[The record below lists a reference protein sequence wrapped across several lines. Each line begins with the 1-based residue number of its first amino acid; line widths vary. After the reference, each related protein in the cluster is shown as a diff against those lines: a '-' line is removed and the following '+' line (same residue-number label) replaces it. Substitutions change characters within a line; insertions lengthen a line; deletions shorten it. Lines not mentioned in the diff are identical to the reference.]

1 MFHQHRAALRHFR
14 QARLDLG
21 RFAILFRLLEA
32 VVFAP
37 VAALVGQWI
46 SGREV
51 VDSTDL
57 VAFALS
63 PRGFLYWFIG
73 GTLLLAIRLVEQAGL
88 TAILLGAA
96 NEQRVTAPAALL
108 IVARRLWKLVMVSM
122 WMLLTAVLLSLP
134 LFGIASYFARPLL
147 AAHDINYYLAERP
160 PEFVQALAIVTAVA
174 LPTLAIVA
182 WLAVRWALVVP
193 IVLCEERGARGML
206 ASSSQLVRGHWRRV
220 ATAWLVCGLI
230 IAALGLLSAW
240 AGRLCG
246 LAATTFSGELGG
258 SATFFVAL
266 LIVRA
271 ILTAIITLP
280 GPCIMAGVFAAFYC
294 DFRGHC
300 EPNWKPS
307 MVEAAPSA
315 DRQRHAVA
323 VLGGWLLAG
332 LPLIA
337 IIAGTITTILGIDEL
352 YVERPTAVT
361 AHRGGTVHSIENT
374 LSAIREA
381 IDDGAQFAEIDVQLS
396 RDGVLVVT
404 HDSDFSRQA
413 GVARKVWEMD
423 YEEIRAIELTRE
435 GMTEPEYVPT
445 FEEVLKA
452 ARGRIRI
459 NIELKYYGDHQ
470 PHLAERVV
478 EAVRALDMED
488 QVIVQSL
495 HYAGLQE
502 VRQLA
507 PNIPI
512 GYLFSVN
519 AREPARLDVDFFSV
533 QLGRVDHDFI
543 HSAHRRGLE
552 VHVWTVDD
560 PADMQ
565 RLIDL
570 GVDNLI
576 TNRPREALALARA
589 QAERTPPERAL
600 RRLRTWLV
608 E

>member
-1 MFHQHRAALRHFR
+1 
-14 QARLDLG
+14 
-21 RFAILFRLLEA
+21 

-63 PRGFLYWFIG
+63 PRGFVYWFIA

-96 NEQRVTAPAALL
+96 NEQRVMAPAALL
-108 IVARRLWKLVMVSM
+108 IVARVLLKLITVSA
-122 WMLLTAVLLSLP
+122 WILLMAVLLALP
-134 LFGIASYFARPLL
+134 LFSVTAYFARPLL
-147 AAHDINYYLAERP
+147 AQHDINYYLAERP
-160 PEFVQALAIVTAVA
+160 PEFVRALAIVAAVA
-174 LPTLAIVA
+174 LPTLAMVA

-193 IVLCEERGARGML
+193 VVLCEERTARGML
-206 ASSSQLVRGHWRRV
+206 GSSSQLVRGHWRRV
-220 ATAWLVCGLI
+220 AIAWLICGLV

-240 AGRLCG
+240 VGRLCG
-246 LAATTFSGELGG
+246 LVATIFAGEHGG
-258 SATFFVAL
+258 SAAFFVGL
-266 LIVRA
+266 LVIRA
-271 ILTAIITLP
+271 ILTALITLP

-300 EPNWKPS
+300 EPSWKPS
-307 MVEAAPSA
+307 LIAAAPSA
-315 DRQRHAVA
+315 DRQRHAIA

-332 LPLIA
+332 LPLLA
-337 IIAGTITTILGIDEL
+337 IIAGTVTTILGMDEL
-352 YVERPTAVT
+352 YAERPTAVT
-361 AHRGGTVHSIENT
+361 AHRGGTVHAVENT

-381 IDDGAQFAEIDVQLS
+381 IDDGAQFAEIDVQVS

-413 GVARKVWEMD
+413 GVAKKVWEMD
-423 YEEIRAIELTRE
+423 YEEIRAIPLTRE

-445 FEEVLKA
+445 FAEVLKA
-452 ARGRIRI
+452 ARGRIRV

-470 PHLAERVV
+470 PRLAERVV

-502 VRQLA
+502 VRAAA
-507 PNIPI
+507 PAIPV

-533 QLGRVDHDFI
+533 QLGRVDHAFI

-570 GVDNLI
+570 GADNLI

-589 QAERTPPERAL
+589 QAARTPPERAL

>member
-14 QARLDLG
+14 QARGDLA
-21 RFAILFRLLEA
+21 RFALLFRLLEA
-32 VVFAP
+32 VVFTP

-51 VDSTDL
+51 VDSTEL
-57 VAFALS
+57 AAFALS
-63 PRGFLYWFIG
+63 PRGFVYWFIA

-108 IVARRLWKLVMVSM
+108 IVARVLLKLIAVSA
-122 WMLLTAVLLSLP
+122 WILTAAVLLSLP
-134 LFGIASYFARPLL
+134 LFSVAAYFARPLL
-147 AAHDINYYLAERP
+147 AQHDINYYLAARP
-160 PEFVQALAIVTAVA
+160 PEFIEALAIVAAVA
-174 LPTLAIVA
+174 LPTLAVVA
-182 WLAVRWALVVP
+182 WLAVRWALIVP
-193 IVLCEERGARGML
+193 VVLCEERRASGLL
-206 ASSSQLVRGHWRRV
+206 ASSSQLVHGHWRRV
-220 ATAWLVCGLI
+220 AVAWLVCGLI

-240 AGRLCG
+240 VGRLCG
-246 LAATTFSGELGG
+246 LAATMFAGDHGG
-258 SATFFVAL
+258 SAAFFVSL
-266 LIVRA
+266 LVVRA
-271 ILTAIITLP
+271 ILTALITLP
-280 GPCIMAGVFAAFYC
+280 GPCIMAGVSAAFYC
-294 DFRGHC
+294 DFRGDC
-300 EPNWKPS
+300 EPAWKPS
-307 MVEAAPSA
+307 LVADTPSA
-315 DRQRHAVA
+315 DRRRHAIA
-323 VLGGWLLAG
+323 VIGGWLLAG
-332 LPLIA
+332 GPLIA
-337 IIAGTITTILGIDEL
+337 IVVGTVGTIMSLDDL
-352 YVERPTAVT
+352 YAERPTAVT
-361 AHRGGTVHSIENT
+361 AHRGGTIRSVENT

-381 IDDGAQFAEIDVQLS
+381 IDDGAQFAEIDVQIS

-413 GVARKVWEMD
+413 GVAKKVWEMD

-445 FEEVLKA
+445 FDEVLKA
-452 ARGRIRI
+452 ARGRIGV

-470 PHLAERVV
+470 PRLAERVV
-478 EAVRALDMED
+478 DRVKALGMED

-502 VRQLA
+502 VRQAA
-507 PNIPI
+507 PRIPI

-533 QLGRVDHDFI
+533 QLGRVDRAFI

-576 TNRPREALALARA
+576 TNRPREAVALARA
-589 QAERTPPERAL
+589 QAKRTPPERAL
-600 RRLRTWLV
+600 RRLRTWLM